1 MCSDRSRIST
11 TCPSKMIGASVR
23 TDGDGDFSA
32 AQSHAHAVP
41 LRTSRTATGPTAVRI
56 FIPPIVDQNRGRR
69 PHLRVP
75 SSSAPQL
82 RASILFGVGFVSTAL
97 LITELSLT
105 RIFSVTMYYH
115 FAFMAIS
122 IALFGLSASGVYVF
136 LMRER
141 WRTLETE
148 RLLVIHSAAFAA
160 AAVVALGALVH
171 IHVGLSYTPSNIA
184 LMCAIYLV
192 SALPFFSG
200 GAVISIAISR
210 LSHRVN
216 AVYACDL
223 LGAAAGCL
231 LLMPALNL
239 IGAPKTALIAG
250 LLGGVGAAQA
260 FSAPGTRRAGALVAL
275 WASAIVVVLLNPYF
289 DVSTTKGHENYAV
302 LFSKWNSFSRIGVYD
317 QPYGAWSLS
326 ETYTGPLPDTHLMDI
341 DSAAGT
347 QIIKFD
353 GKVKSVSYLQYELT
367 ALGYRLFS
375 APNTRPST
383 PFTALVIGTGGGRD
397 LLSALV
403 FGASSI
409 DGVEINPI
417 IVNDV
422 MRKRFREYSG
432 AVYDRP
438 DVHVAI
444 EDGRSFV
451 RRSPT
456 QYDIIQASLVDT
468 WAATAAGAYAL
479 SENSLYTTEAFEDYL
494 DHLTDRGVLSI
505 SRWVFDG
512 LRLISLAQEAGARRG
527 WNPADRLAVV
537 QQDKV
542 ATFLLK
548 KTPFTPAEINTLAT
562 AASQLRFAVLYLP
575 GRTSPHFGDTRDD
588 YARLI
593 HAPDRRA
600 FYAQYPL
607 DITPTTD
614 DRPFFFNTTKLRNH
628 AFIAPLARALGL
640 QTAHAVNPGAWAT
653 GGLTALLVLLAIST
667 ALIMLFIL
675 GPLAI
680 TARSALGPGWLA
692 ALTYFAC
699 LGAGFML
706 IEVAL
711 LQRFVLLLGHPVY
724 SLTVTL
730 LSLLLGTGLGSMA
743 SRRIPDLNVRTA
755 SVLACLGVAMIGVLW
770 ASVLPMVVRAAIAA
784 PLPARIGVA
793 VALMA
798 PAGMIMGLPLPG
810 GVRLL
815 SAWQPQ
821 LVAWAWGMNGALSV
835 LGATLAVFIAMNW
848 GFSIT
853 LLCGSGLYAAAAL
866 DLVTG
871 RGLRQRHPYT
881 AAARQGS

>member
-1 MCSDRSRIST
+1 
-11 TCPSKMIGASVR
+11 
-23 TDGDGDFSA
+23 
-32 AQSHAHAVP
+32 
-41 LRTSRTATGPTAVRI
+41 
-56 FIPPIVDQNRGRR
+56 
-69 PHLRVP
+69 
-75 SSSAPQL
+75 
-82 RASILFGVGFVSTAL
+82 
-97 LITELSLT
+97 
-105 RIFSVTMYYH
+105 MYYH

-141 WRTLETE
+141 WRAVATE
-148 RLLVIHSAAFAA
+148 QLLVNHAAGFAVA
-160 AAVVALGALVH
+160 TVGALGVLVR
-171 IHVGLSYTPSNIA
+171 IHVGLTYTPSNIA
-184 LMCAIYLV
+184 LMSVTYLV
-192 SALPFFSG
+192 SAIPFFAG

-210 LSHRVN
+210 LSRRVN
-216 AVYACDL
+216 AVYAADL
-223 LGAAAGCL
+223 LGAASGCL

-239 IGAPKTALIAG
+239 IGAPKAVLFAG
-250 LLGGVGAAQA
+250 LAGGVGAAQA
-260 FSAPGTRRAGALVAL
+260 FSASGARRSGKLVAL
-275 WASAIVVVLLNPYF
+275 WALAVVVALLNPLF
-289 DVSTTKGHENYAV
+289 DVSTTKGHERHAV
-302 LFSKWNSFSRIGVYD
+302 LFSKWNSFSRIGVYN

-326 ETYTGPLPDTHLMDI
+326 EKYTGPLPDTRLMDI
-341 DSAAGT
+341 DSAAAT

-353 GKVKSVSYLQYELT
+353 GDLKSVSYLQYELT
-367 ALGYRLFS
+367 ALGYRLFGGPNVPPP
-375 APNTRPST
+375 APFN
-383 PFTALVIGTGGGRD
+383 ALVIGTGGGRD

-422 MRKRFREYSG
+422 MRNRFRDYSG

-438 DVHVAI
+438 EVHITI

-451 RRSPT
+451 RRST
-456 QYDIIQASLVDT
+456 KQYDVIQASLVDT

-494 DHLTDRGVLSI
+494 NHLTDRGVLSI

-527 WNPADRLAVV
+527 WNPADRLAIV

-548 KTPFTPAEINTLAT
+548 KTPFTPAEIETLAR
-562 AASQLRFAVLYLP
+562 AADDLGFAVLYLP

-588 YARLI
+588 YGRLI
-593 HAPDRRA
+593 HAPDRKA
-600 FYAQYPL
+600 FYAGYPL

-614 DRPFFFNTTKLRNH
+614 DQPFFFNTTKLRNH
-628 AFIAPLARALGL
+628 AFVAPFARAFAL
-640 QTAHAVNPGAWAT
+640 QTETAVNPGAWAT
-653 GGLTALLVLLAIST
+653 GGLTALLILLAIST
-667 ALIMLFIL
+667 VLIVLFIL

-680 TARSALGPGWLA
+680 TTRSALDAGWFA
-692 ALTYFAC
+692 SLTYFAC

-743 SRRIPDLNVRTA
+743 SRGIPDPRVRRVA
-755 SVLACLGVAMIGVLW
+755 VLACFGVAVIGALW
-770 ASVLPMVVRAAIAA
+770 ASVLPAVVRSAIGS
-784 PLPARIGVA
+784 PLPVRIGVA
-793 VALMA
+793 VALLV
-798 PAGMIMGLPLPG
+798 PAGMVMGIPLPG

-815 SAWQPQ
+815 SARRPQ
-821 LVAWAWGMNGALSV
+821 LIAWAWGLNGALSV

-853 LLCGSGLYAAAAL
+853 LLCGSLLYSVAAL
-866 DLVTG
+866 NLIWG
-871 RGLRQRHPYT
+871 RDISWR
-881 AAARQGS
+881 